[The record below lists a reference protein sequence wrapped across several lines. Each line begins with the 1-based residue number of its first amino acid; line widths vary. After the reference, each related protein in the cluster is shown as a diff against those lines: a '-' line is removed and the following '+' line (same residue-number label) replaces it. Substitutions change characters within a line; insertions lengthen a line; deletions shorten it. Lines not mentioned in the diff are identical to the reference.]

1 MLTDTKIRQ
10 IKPTDKPQKSFDGEG
25 LYLLTTKKSKR
36 WYLRYQINGKKIERA
51 LGRYPDLSLLEAR
64 KIAIEAKISAEKGI
78 DPFGRKNQA
87 VTFGEA
93 FELLYALDEN
103 RLDQNTMRNRR
114 NRYEKY
120 VKSSLSDK
128 PLNEITPQDVREIIL
143 PLHDSGREATAK
155 RVRIIIGQVYRDAV
169 MRYGLAYDPSQASQ
183 RLTKYKRVKHHTH
196 IEDKHLLGRL
206 MADIEAGKRVAHP
219 VIHTALHLLPY
230 VFVRPHQ
237 IRFVKA
243 ADIDFEDALWRI
255 SPENSKTRRTHLVPL
270 SRQALAILHDRIS
283 LIGQESTYLFP
294 SLASKSGVISENA
307 LNNLLRRLGYPGEVI
322 TPHGFRG
329 TASTFLHEMGYRHEH
344 IEAQLDHMPNNE
356 VSASYNHASY
366 LQQRRK
372 MMQEW
377 ADFLDSLKERY
388 GRE

>member
-1 MLTDTKIRQ
+1 
-10 IKPTDKPQKSFDGEG
+10 
-25 LYLLTTKKSKR
+25 
-36 WYLRYQINGKKIERA
+36 
-51 LGRYPDLSLLEAR
+51 
-64 KIAIEAKISAEKGI
+64 
-78 DPFGRKNQA
+78 
-87 VTFGEA
+87 
-93 FELLYALDEN
+93 
-103 RLDQNTMRNRR
+103 
-114 NRYEKY
+114 
-120 VKSSLSDK
+120 
-128 PLNEITPQDVREIIL
+128 
-143 PLHDSGREATAK
+143 
-155 RVRIIIGQVYRDAV
+155 
-169 MRYGLAYDPSQASQ
+169 
-183 RLTKYKRVKHHTH
+183 
-196 IEDKHLLGRL
+196 